1 MLMICRLKAVVTSV
15 VLAAF
20 NVSLA
25 NGYAGYLPP
34 PDQHKLGGYT
44 TWRAWSSC
52 LEEEAE
58 PKIVAKV
65 LELLSTV
72 AERRRDESLVP
83 TP

>member
-1 MLMICRLKAVVTSV
+1 LRVKAESPLKPT
-15 VLAAF
+15 F

-44 TWRAWSSC
+44 TWRARSSC

-58 PKIVAKV
+58 PNIVAKI
-65 LELLSTV
+65 LELLNTV
-72 AERRRDESLVP
+72 ADRRSDQSLILSP
-83 TP
+83 